1 MGNVDGYLLV
11 DKPAGRS
18 SASLTRQLGR
28 ILNARAGHLGT
39 LDPLAT
45 GLLVVCIGK
54 ALKLVPYLQKG
65 AKRYLAEIS
74 FGRATD
80 SYDGEGAVTATGE
93 VPEDLQGLVRKGLK
107 RFSGEMTQFPPP
119 YSAVKVD
126 GVRLLKLARRGAEL
140 ELPERRVTFYEIT
153 VKNWRPDGVVIEVSC
168 SAGTYIRSL
177 AHDLGKAINVPAHL
191 ASLRRLESHP
201 FKVAEAVDGDELV
214 ADNAPVTSFIRPIED
229 FLPTLPQI
237 DLTEAEVVTVGH
249 GVSLPGSRVRAGA
262 CLLMD
267 GPEKLVAIGE
277 SRPDE
282 DRIKIKRVLVVT

>member
-1 MGNVDGYLLV
+1 MANVDGYLLV

-18 SASLTRQLGR
+18 SASITRQLGR
-28 ILNARAGHLGT
+28 LLDSRAGHLGT

-65 AKRYLAEIS
+65 AKRYLAEVS
-74 FGRATD
+74 FGRATE
-80 SYDGEGAVTATGE
+80 SYDAEGAVTATGE
-93 VPEDLQGLVRKGLK
+93 VPDDLRARVRKGLS
-107 RFSGEMTQFPPP
+107 RFSGDVIQLPPP

-126 GVRLLKLARRGAEL
+126 GTRLLKLARRGVEID
-140 ELPERRVTFYEIT
+140 LPERHVSFYEI
-153 VKNWRPDGVVIEVSC
+153 VIQNWRPDAVILEISC

-177 AHDLGKAINVPAHL
+177 AHDLGKAIQVPAHL
-191 ASLRRLESHP
+191 ASLRRLESFP
-201 FKVAEAVDGDELV
+201 FKVSEAVEGDELV
-214 ADNAPVTSFIRPIED
+214 ADDAPIVSFIRPIED
-229 FLPTLPQI
+229 FLPTLPQV
-237 DLTEAEVVTVGH
+237 DLTPGEVITVGH
-249 GVSLPGSRVRAGA
+249 GVSLSGARVRAGA

-282 DRIKIKRVLVVT
+282 DRIKIKRVLVT